1 MSLLRA
7 ASAATAGAVL
17 VAVAAPAL
25 GAMRP
30 PLTEQQLQQASMQL
44 ADVPSSFSDDPS
56 YEWSYSRPGHT
67 SRFEMCVDKDG
78 HKVFGAKPLQRQNAT
93 VELSHTG
100 SGNDIT
106 AARVVSTD
114 IYGYRSQKVAQRVWH
129 RMKKDRA
136 RCEPQ
141 LDKNLPFQ
149 GVTIDIH
156 VTQTIKILGRLKG
169 SRGWSLEQD
178 VSTDIGAGAGAQ
190 DLAIFVDGYTVYRRH
205 GTTIMRAQF
214 ANYDQESLSSVTL
227 TPQWRSFTRKEARTM
242 VNRIAALPGQ

>member
-1 MSLLRA
+1 MRLKVAGAVTGAAVLL
-7 ASAATAGAVL
+7 SAATPAVGS
-17 VAVAAPAL
+17 VS
-25 GAMRP
+25 P
-30 PLTEQQLQQASMQL
+30 PLTQPQLQRAALQL
-44 ADVPSSFSDDPS
+44 SDVPASFSDDPS
-56 YEWSYSRPGHT
+56 YEASYSGPGHT

-78 HKVFGAKPLQRQNAT
+78 HKVFGRRPLQRQNAT

-100 SGNDIT
+100 SGDNIT
-106 AARVVSTD
+106 AARVVSSD
-114 IYGYRSQKVAQRVWH
+114 IYGYRNKATAQRVWQ
-129 RMKKDRA
+129 RMKRDRA

-156 VTQTIKILGRLKG
+156 VTQTVKTLARVKG

-178 VSTDIGAGAGAQ
+178 VSTDIGAGTGAQ

-205 GTTIMRAQF
+205 GTTIVRAQF
-214 ANYDQESLSSVTL
+214 ANYDQESLASVTL
-227 TPQWRSFTRKEARTM
+227 TPRWRRFTRQEARTM